1 MFFYFSFTKDKTPQV
16 FELHLNH
23 WLPKAIS
30 RCRGNCGKKIN
41 DEDSLIIKF
50 YGTTSWA
57 DQKTAREKSKYGPMY
72 IYFIAICLKK
82 YDNERFYL
90 QDEDFDYTQ
99 ISVNRETVKDFN
111 ESESTLLQN
120 LRL

>member
-1 MFFYFSFTKDKTPQV
+1 
-16 FELHLNH
+16 
-23 WLPKAIS
+23 
-30 RCRGNCGKKIN
+30 
-41 DEDSLIIKF
+41 
-50 YGTTSWA
+50 
-57 DQKTAREKSKYGPMY
+57 MY

-111 ESESTLLQN
+111 KSESTLLQN

>member
-1 MFFYFSFTKDKTPQV
+1 M
-16 FELHLNH
+16 
-23 WLPKAIS
+23 
-30 RCRGNCGKKIN
+30 
-41 DEDSLIIKF
+41 IIKF

-57 DQKTAREKSKYGPMY
+57 DQKSGEEKSKYGPIY
-72 IYFIAICLKK
+72 IYFIATCLKK
-82 YDNERFYL
+82 YNTERFYL